1 MRNDILRII
10 NIKAPVDYSEKQLKR
25 KAAAAAGIRESDI
38 LDIKLVKRSVDA
50 RNKQNVHY
58 VITVDAVLRRQE
70 CGEGRFCFDPHSA
83 RRLSDEE
90 EKGYM
95 PALIKKSMT
104 YGARSYSRPV
114 VVGSG
119 PAGLFAA
126 LILAQNGLKPLL
138 LERGEP
144 VKERT
149 ATVKLFM
156 RTGILNTES
165 NIQFGEGGAG
175 TFSDGKLHTG
185 IKDVRCG
192 YVFKELVEAGAP
204 AEILWQGRPHIGTD
218 KLKNTVAGLREK
230 IICLGGEFMF
240 GACVADIVTENKKLK
255 ALKVRCGGAEAV
267 IECDNAIF
275 AVGHSARD
283 TFEMLFRRG
292 VKMEKKPFAVGLR
305 IEHRRDMID
314 RSLYGNFAK
323 SGSLGSAAYKLSCIT
338 GGGVGVY
345 TFCMC
350 PGGFVVPASSEDGR
364 LTVNGMSE
372 FARDAENSNS
382 ALLVGISPENVRGES
397 PLAGI
402 ELQRRIEEKA
412 FLLGGGGF
420 KAPVQLV
427 GDYMQKKPSLGIGGV
442 MPSYVPG
449 FTPAAIDE
457 CLPDF
462 VSEAVRE
469 ALPVFERSIEGFASY
484 DAVLTGVES
493 RSSSPVRMLRGEDGL
508 SSIGGLF
515 PCGEGAGYAGGITS
529 SAVDGIK
536 CAEKLI
542 KLYYGA

>member
-1 MRNDILRII
+1 M
-10 NIKAPVDYSEKQLKR
+10 
-25 KAAAAAGIRESDI
+25 
-38 LDIKLVKRSVDA
+38 
-50 RNKQNVHY
+50 
-58 VITVDAVLRRQE
+58 
-70 CGEGRFCFDPHSA
+70 
-83 RRLSDEE
+83 
-90 EKGYM
+90 
-95 PALIKKSMT
+95 
-104 YGARSYSRPV
+104 
-114 VVGSG
+114 
-119 PAGLFAA
+119 
-126 LILAQNGLKPLL
+126 
-138 LERGEP
+138 
-144 VKERT
+144 
-149 ATVKLFM
+149 
-156 RTGILNTES
+156 
-165 NIQFGEGGAG
+165 
-175 TFSDGKLHTG
+175 
-185 IKDVRCG
+185 
-192 YVFKELVEAGAP
+192 
-204 AEILWQGRPHIGTD
+204 
-218 KLKNTVAGLREK
+218 
-230 IICLGGEFMF
+230 
-240 GACVADIVTENKKLK
+240 
-255 ALKVRCGGAEAV
+255 
-267 IECDNAIF
+267 
-275 AVGHSARD
+275 
-283 TFEMLFRRG
+283 
-292 VKMEKKPFAVGLR
+292 
-305 IEHRRDMID
+305 
-314 RSLYGNFAK
+314 
-323 SGSLGSAAYKLSCIT
+323 
-338 GGGVGVY
+338 GVY